1 MKIRPLGAQLFHA
14 DIQTHKRD
22 EAIRTF
28 SQFCERAFQKAG
40 STT

>member
-14 DIQTHKRD
+14 DKEADKHD
-22 EAIRTF
+22 EAIRSF
-28 SQFCERAFQKAG
+28 SQLCERAIQKAG